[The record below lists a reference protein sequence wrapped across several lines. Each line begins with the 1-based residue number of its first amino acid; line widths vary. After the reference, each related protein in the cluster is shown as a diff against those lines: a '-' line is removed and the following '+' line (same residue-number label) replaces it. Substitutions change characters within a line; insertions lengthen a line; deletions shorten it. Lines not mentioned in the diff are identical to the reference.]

1 MWIQELLTELTVRE
15 SGNSKNLA
23 DNSEVI
29 DQFYHFYKC
38 FSSNNPFNFDT

>member
-1 MWIQELLTELTVRE
+1 MNLMTIGIPMWIQELLTELLSVRD

-29 DQFYHFYKC
+29 DQFYHF
-38 FSSNNPFNFDT
+38 